1 MKKIIPL
8 FLLAVSA
15 SSSLLLAQ
23 DNAQRVESTA
33 NCNNSDQDMSCYL
46 MMDPLTIEEGT
57 KAIGK
62 AFGGNAV
69 TAERVM
75 IEGVGVRKNGV
86 ETTVSSSSSSNQVL
100 RLRGGGPKKFQ
111 PTGGF
116 KSTGD
121 TSDEED
127 NITG

>member
-1 MKKIIPL
+1 
-8 FLLAVSA
+8 
-15 SSSLLLAQ
+15 
-23 DNAQRVESTA
+23 
-33 NCNNSDQDMSCYL
+33 MSCYL

-121 TSDEED
+121 TSDGEDAAVNPDVESEETSPMGGQM
-127 NITG
+127 NKY